1 MLYQLSYVRAR
12 LPQDSEPR
20 RGIPLGA
27 TGRHDESMAKFT
39 LTSDER
45 GQTMAEYSVVLAVI
59 TAGIVLALTMLSDR
73 VAELLQQVAAYFD

>member
-12 LPQDSEPR
+12 LPQDSEPG
-20 RGIPLGA
+20 RGIPLA
-27 TGRHDESMAKFT
+27 ARRRHDGCMAKLA

-59 TAGIVLALTMLSDR
+59 SAGIVLALTQLSGK
-73 VAELLQQVAAYFD
+73 VAQLVEQVAGYMD